1 MNTTSVREIIKRE
14 RRRRAF
20 GLDSM
25 CDWDFAH
32 DNGENPQG
40 TRFARNFADHFDN
53 FRKRGAGLLFFGSSG
68 AGKSFAAAEIVN
80 ELTDKGYNCLFTSFL
95 AILSDL
101 RSYLNQIFE
110 KDLVVFDDL
119 GSEGDTNHNNEL
131 IMQIVNNCRRRNIPM
146 IFTTPFTV
154 DTLKKS
160 SSGPRLLALS
170 RICQLCSPV
179 TLYEPGSR
187 RRQNRN
193 RQHKGL
199 ANALQLGKPITH
211 DIHSLK
217 INARQLYTAS
227 LSLT

>member
-1 MNTTSVREIIKRE
+1 MNTSSVREIIKRE

-40 TRFARNFADHFDN
+40 TRYARNFTDHFDN
-53 FRKRGAGLLFFGSSG
+53 FKKRGAGLLFFGSSG

-95 AILSDL
+95 TIISDL
-101 RSYLNQIFE
+101 RTLNFDAQRSYLNQIFE

-119 GSEGDTNHNNEL
+119 GSEGDTNRNNEL

-154 DTLKKS
+154 ETLKKS

-187 RRQNRN
+187 RRQSRSEKAETDALL
-193 RQHKGL
+193 KGEE
-199 ANALQLGKPITH
+199 I
-211 DIHSLK
+211 SL
-217 INARQLYTAS
+217 YGDEDDTAEH
-227 LSLT
+227 